1 MDSLNIISEIL
12 KPKTRLSR
20 LLMLT
25 LALLVALLGMI
36 TLIFSEIKKQD
47 ISKSQLDI
55 EKNRISQIDKQ
66 LSNFYSKTYTQNDS
80 ISISKGYNKE
90 YLLKQI
96 DFLKKQREEAV
107 KNIDNNS
114 QNPDAQIL
122 IFTLLAGTLTIFVLT
137 FFTNSF
143 KSNIPLSSKERINKF
158 TSEQRKK
165 FIRNNEAFLS
175 WATTNEIA
183 QNNTSGIDLEKAK
196 SLKEIYDLSEKL
208 GEDRNDFLNLIINFT
223 NLKRKQDEIQNDKHS
238 QIYSV
243 FDNIQ
248 ERLKDE
254 CNRLNKQAI
263 INLFL
268 CFFIAFILMSYITY
282 TSIFV
287 GDIKYSSTLQY
298 FIVKYIPK
306 IIAVTSFLTMFLYF
320 VKLYKTNI
328 IDVKYYQNELTNVE
342 IKQAS
347 LKTALLIE
355 DKEIINKVTLEL
367 LTIERNAIITK
378 EQTSIEIERIKL
390 ENEINKDYLNKTWE
404 LLSLSKIREE
414 KNGS

>member
-1 MDSLNIISEIL
+1 MNSLNIISEIL

-25 LALLVALLGMI
+25 LTLLVALLGMI

-137 FFTNSF
+137 FFTSSF
-143 KSNIPLSSKERINKF
+143 KSNIPLSTKERINKF

-196 SLKEIYDLSEKL
+196 SLKEIYDMSEKL

-347 LKTALLIE
+347 LKTALLSD

-367 LTIERNAIITK
+367 LNIERNAIITK
-378 EQTSIEIERIKL
+378 EQTSLEIERIKL

-414 KNGS
+414 KNG

>member
-20 LLMLT
+20 LLMLA
-25 LALLVALLGMI
+25 LALLVAI

-114 QNPDAQIL
+114 QNPDTQIL

-143 KSNIPLSSKERINKF
+143 KSNIPLSTKERINKF
-158 TSEQRKK
+158 TSEQRKE

-208 GEDRNDFLNLIINFT
+208 GEDRNDFLNLIISFT

-347 LKTALLIE
+347 LKTALLSE

-378 EQTSIEIERIKL
+378 EQTSTEIERIKL